1 MSMYKTTGTTK
12 TIVRTSDLLKSTES
26 QISGL
31 KSYGDSLK
39 EILTDSITDI
49 TVIKD
54 ELSITVK
61 TTDIKKVLL
70 YLRDHTYSK
79 YEVLI
84 DIVGVDYPSRGIET
98 GSGIGRFEVNY
109 LLLSVRYNA
118 RLIVKCNV
126 DEVTPIDSVTDIY
139 KVAGWH
145 EREVYDMFGI
155 YFTGH
160 PDLRRILTD
169 YGFAGH
175 PLRKDFPLTGY
186 TEVRYDTVE
195 KRVLYEPVEIA
206 QEFRSF
212 NLVSP
217 WSNAATAD
225 TKAIKK

>member
-1 MSMYKTTGTTK
+1 MYKTTGITK
-12 TIVRTSDLLKSTES
+12 TTSV
-26 QISGL
+26 ISPISKDSANCVGL
-31 KSYGDSLK
+31 AAYGKDLK
-39 EILTDSITDI
+39 EVLTDSII
-49 TVIKD
+49 GEAGIIKD
-54 ELSITVK
+54 ELSITVQ

-84 DIVGVDYPSRGIET
+84 DIVGVDYPSRKE
-98 GSGIGRFEVNY
+98 RFEVNY
-109 LLLSVRYNA
+109 LLLSVRYNS

-139 KVAGWH
+139 KAAGWH
-145 EREVYDMFGI
+145 EREVYDLFGI
-155 YFTGH
+155 YFKGH

-186 TEVRYDTVE
+186 TEVRYDAVE
-195 KRVLYEPVEIA
+195 KRVLYEPVEVT

-217 WSNAATAD
+217 WSVAVTGSHRREQG
-225 TKAIKK
+225 

>member
-1 MSMYKTTGTTK
+1 MYNTTGVTKTTNIVN
-12 TIVRTSDLLKSTES
+12 TINSQNIKSKE
-26 QISGL
+26 
-31 KSYGDSLK
+31 YGQNLQEILK
-39 EILTDSITDI
+39 EEIVNVS
-49 TVIKD
+49 VIKD

-61 TTDIKKVLL
+61 TNDIKKVLL

-84 DIVGVDYPSRGIET
+84 DIVGVDYPSKKD
-98 GSGIGRFEVNY
+98 RFEVNY
-109 LLLSVRYNA
+109 LLLSVRYNS
-118 RLIVKCNV
+118 RIIVKCNV

-155 YFTGH
+155 YFKNH

-186 TEVRYDTVE
+186 TEVRYDATE
-195 KRVLYEPVEIA
+195 KRVLYEPVEMA

-217 WSNAATAD
+217 WAQSLINN
-225 TKAIKK
+225 KK

>member
-1 MSMYKTTGTTK
+1 MYKTTGITK
-12 TIVRTSDLLKSTES
+12 TSKIFNAVNQQAEKI
-26 QISGL
+26 QA
-31 KSYGDSLK
+31 YGNSLK
-39 EILTDSITDI
+39 EILKDEILDVS
-49 TVIKD
+49 VIKD

-61 TTDIKKVLL
+61 TSEIKKVLL

-84 DIVGVDYPSRGIET
+84 DIIGVDYPDRKD
-98 GSGIGRFEVNY
+98 RFEVIY

-118 RLIVKCNV
+118 RIIVKCSV
-126 DEVTPIDSVTDIY
+126 DEVTPVDSVTDIY
-139 KVAGWH
+139 KVAGWL

-155 YFTGH
+155 YFTNN

-169 YGFAGH
+169 YGFTGH

-186 TEVRYDTVE
+186 TEVRYDDTE

-212 NLVSP
+212 NLLSP
-217 WSNAATAD
+217 WANEVN
-225 TKAIKK
+225 K

>member
-1 MSMYKTTGTTK
+1 MYNTTGVTKTTNIVN
-12 TIVRTSDLLKSTES
+12 TINS
-26 QISGL
+26 QNI
-31 KSYGDSLK
+31 KIKEYGQNLQEILK
-39 EILTDSITDI
+39 EEIVNVS
-49 TVIKD
+49 VIKD

-61 TTDIKKVLL
+61 TNDIKKVLL

-84 DIVGVDYPSRGIET
+84 DIVGVDYPSKKD
-98 GSGIGRFEVNY
+98 RFEVNY
-109 LLLSVRYNA
+109 LLLSVRYNS
-118 RLIVKCNV
+118 RIIVKCNV

-155 YFTGH
+155 YFKNH

-186 TEVRYDTVE
+186 TEVRYDATE
-195 KRVLYEPVEIA
+195 KRVLYEPVEMA

-217 WSNAATAD
+217 WAQSLINN
-225 TKAIKK
+225 KK

>member
-1 MSMYKTTGTTK
+1 MYNTTGITKTTNVVN
-12 TIVRTSDLLKSTES
+12 TINSQES
-26 QISGL
+26 KIKEYGL
-31 KSYGDSLK
+31 SLK
-39 EILTDSITDI
+39 EVLNDEILDI
-49 TVIKD
+49 SVIKD

-61 TTDIKKVLL
+61 TSEIKKVLF

-84 DIVGVDYPSRGIET
+84 DIVGVDYPSRKD
-98 GSGIGRFEVNY
+98 RFEVIY
-109 LLLSVRYNA
+109 LLLSVRYNS
-118 RLIVKCNV
+118 RIIVKCHV
-126 DEVTPIDSVTDIY
+126 DEVTSIDSVTDVY

-155 YFTGH
+155 YFKNH

-169 YGFAGH
+169 YGFSGH

-186 TEVRYDTVE
+186 TEVRYDTTE
-195 KRVLYEPVEIA
+195 KRVLYEPVEVA

-217 WSNAATAD
+217 WSGAATQ
-225 TKAIKK
+225 K

>member
-1 MSMYKTTGTTK
+1 MYKTTGITK
-12 TIVRTSDLLKSTES
+12 TSKVVSAVTHQVDKIKE
-26 QISGL
+26 
-31 KSYGDSLK
+31 YGNSLK
-39 EILTDSITDI
+39 EVLKDEILGVS
-49 TVIKD
+49 VVKD

-61 TTDIKKVLL
+61 TSDIKKVLL

-84 DIVGVDYPSRGIET
+84 DIVGVDYPSRKD
-98 GSGIGRFEVNY
+98 RFEVNY

-118 RLIVKCNV
+118 RIIVKCSV
-126 DEVTPIDSVTDIY
+126 DEVTPIESVTDIY
-139 KVAGWH
+139 KVAGWL

-155 YFTGH
+155 YFNNN

-169 YGFAGH
+169 YGFSGH

-186 TEVRYDTVE
+186 TEVRYDDTE

-217 WSNAATAD
+217 WAQEVNKLYATSPTKSISKAD
-225 TKAIKK
+225 HQRS